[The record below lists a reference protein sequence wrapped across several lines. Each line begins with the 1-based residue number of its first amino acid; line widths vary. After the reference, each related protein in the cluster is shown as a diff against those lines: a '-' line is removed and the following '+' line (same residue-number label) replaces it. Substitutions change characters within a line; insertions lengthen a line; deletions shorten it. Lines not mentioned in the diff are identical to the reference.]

1 MTDMNNLT
9 IDNETGEIINKES
22 DTDMNSTSQIP
33 SPTELQDQSNA
44 AVNSVP
50 PKTRKQFIDEM
61 VYIYGELDAVNE
73 TLKELKSQAKELG
86 YNPALMMLVAKAL
99 AQGKETELQEKT
111 SDTLEI
117 LDEVLGD

>member
-1 MTDMNNLT
+1 MINLT
-9 IDNETGEIINKES
+9 IDNETGEILNKES
-22 DTDMNSTSQIP
+22 DTGMNSTNQIP
-33 SPTELQDQSNA
+33 APTELQDQVNSA
-44 AVNSVP
+44 INSVP

-61 VYIYGELDAVNE
+61 VYICGELDTVNE
-73 TLKELKSQAKELG
+73 TLKELKAQAKELG

>member
-9 IDNETGEIINKES
+9 IDNETGEILNKES

-86 YNPALMMLVAKAL
+86 YNPALIMLVAKAL

>member
-9 IDNETGEIINKES
+9 IDNETGEILNKES
-22 DTDMNSTSQIP
+22 DTDMNSTSQVP

-44 AVNSVP
+44 AINSVP

-86 YNPALMMLVAKAL
+86 YNPALIMLVAKAL
-99 AQGKETELQEKT
+99 VKQNLEKLEDTSESILETIA
-111 SDTLEI
+111 DYR
-117 LDEVLGD
+117 G

>member
-9 IDNETGEIINKES
+9 IDNETGEILNKES
-22 DTDMNSTSQIP
+22 DTDMNSTSKIP
-33 SPTELQDQSNA
+33 SPTELQDQSKS

-86 YNPALMMLVAKAL
+86 YNPALIMLVAKAL
-99 AQGKETELQEKT
+99 VKQNLEKLEDTSESILETIA
-111 SDTLEI
+111 DYR
-117 LDEVLGD
+117 G

>member
-9 IDNETGEIINKES
+9 IDNETGEILNKES
-22 DTDMNSTSQIP
+22 DTDMNSTSQVP

>member
-9 IDNETGEIINKES
+9 IDNETGEILNKES
-22 DTDMNSTSQIP
+22 DTDMNSTSQVP
-33 SPTELQDQSNA
+33 SPAKLQDQSNA
-44 AVNSVP
+44 AINSVP
-50 PKTRKQFIDEM
+50 TKTRKQFIDEM

>member
-9 IDNETGEIINKES
+9 IDNETGEILNKES
-22 DTDMNSTSQIP
+22 DTDMNSTSKIP
-33 SPTELQDQSNA
+33 SPTELQDQSKS

-86 YNPALMMLVAKAL
+86 YNPALIMLVAKAL